1 MRSFQEREKQM
12 IDSSVWLAAPNKWD
26 RSMSEYL
33 YPRTI
38 RVPSLWQEVLRHKYS
53 NLFVVHDESCYSVTA
68 LYSFKKEGE
77 YLNIWMNI
85 WMVCGVWFERCLR
98 NNKYVLYTVI
108 IHHLLLHRLTGWITQ
123 QSKYQN
129 RTKKTVAWE
138 LTVLRQCVDVDGLTS
153 LIHHIKIDTKNTMT
167 VRTKYKGGCIH
178 CDIVIDLR
186 EGRRKEE
193 RKEEK
198 MAVSTNQCVSLSL
211 SLSTVHAMVCY
222 LRGIWKAVKQAQHT
236 HPCLDVFCRRDCS
249 VVHLSRPSVSRESV
263 RTDGRA
269 WIDFC
274 LVCEILDKVL
284 TCQTVHLRA
293 LPWTRFPI

>member
-1 MRSFQEREKQM
+1 MVF
-12 IDSSVWLAAPNKWD
+12 DSKDVSVII
-26 RSMSEYL
+26 STY
-33 YPRTI
+33 
-38 RVPSLWQEVLRHKYS
+38 
-53 NLFVVHDESCYSVTA
+53 
-68 LYSFKKEGE
+68 
-77 YLNIWMNI
+77 
-85 WMVCGVWFERCLR
+85 
-98 NNKYVLYTVI
+98 YTVI

-211 SLSTVHAMVCY
+211 SLYGTCDGVLLAWDMKSCQAST
-222 LRGIWKAVKQAQHT
+222 T
-236 HPCLDVFCRRDCS
+236 HPPLFRR
-249 VVHLSRPSVSRESV
+249 
-263 RTDGRA
+263 
-269 WIDFC
+269 
-274 LVCEILDKVL
+274 ILP
-284 TCQTVHLRA
+284 A
-293 LPWTRFPI
+293 

>member
-38 RVPSLWQEVLRHKYS
+38 RVPSLWQEVLRNKYS

-167 VRTKYKGGCIH
+167 VRTKYKGGCISLWY
-178 CDIVIDLR
+178 CDWSPGR
-186 EGRRKEE
+186 KKEGRKEGRKDGGLYQP
-193 RKEEK
+193 
-198 MAVSTNQCVSLSL
+198 VCVSLSL
-211 SLSTVHAMVCY
+211 SLRYMRWCVTCVGY
-222 LRGIWKAVKQAQHT
+222 EK
-236 HPCLDVFCRRDCS
+236 
-249 VVHLSRPSVSRESV
+249 LSSKHNTP
-263 RTDGRA
+263 T
-269 WIDFC
+269 
-274 LVCEILDKVL
+274 LV
-284 TCQTVHLRA
+284 
-293 LPWTRFPI
+293 